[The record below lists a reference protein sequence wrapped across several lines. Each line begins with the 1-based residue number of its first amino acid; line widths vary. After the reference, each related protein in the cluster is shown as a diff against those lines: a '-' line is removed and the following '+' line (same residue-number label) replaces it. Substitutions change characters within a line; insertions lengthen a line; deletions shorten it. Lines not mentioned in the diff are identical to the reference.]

1 MANLNNTQL
10 YVDPVKQSTMQ
21 NIAGAGQALSERI
34 GDWQDRQNER
44 LVKAKNAKVKVFS
57 FADEKL
63 KSDTVGSVDP
73 MSTYANRQRLH
84 YATTILNYA
93 KVPYANQLAEATVK
107 LSQGIA
113 TKQQLDDA
121 LNKTMTAMI
130 PMEYIDQI
138 VDEINQR
145 IEALNNL
152 IANITDAVAAGAGDF
167 TAANKV
173 EQAKLDMKLMFGQL
187 TIISELI
194 EKISGGLSSSA
205 AGATNIQ
212 SAIKILMDALDIITQ
227 LITYIER
234 ALENLTEEEYE
245 RLLALVEALD
255 KSSKKGEKHPGIGE
269 ILRTIIV
276 VALDMIRPYITHLML
291 MLMLEC
297 FNAIMK
303 FIKKIPGAGGA
314 FPPPL
319 DLIPPAISLVTMVIT
334 GNLEALV
341 RRLESDIE
349 VISNFLR
356 ASVIVGVTSDTRLAE
371 AEEKIRQEAQALRPK
386 NIGSLTKEKI
396 ATMAQPNSHI
406 EGAKDA
412 NVASEA
418 GEIVDATSELQ
429 NIVLTTDDYRRYT
442 ALSKQRKIEAKIA
455 KTKVAAEK
463 RRLNAE
469 LKQVCVRIRSDK
481 ANAKNK

>member
-1 MANLNNTQL
+1 MANLDNTQL

-21 NIAGAGQALSERI
+21 NIAGAGQSLSERI

-152 IANITDAVAAGAGDF
+152 IANITNAVAAGAGDF

-371 AEEKIRQEAQALRPK
+371 AEEEILQETLRQK
-386 NIGSLTKEKI
+386 KIGSSTKEKI
-396 ATMAQPNSHI
+396 ATTAQPNSHI
-406 EGAKDA
+406 EGAKDV

-418 GEIVDATSELQ
+418 EEIVDATSELQ
-429 NIVLTTDDYRRYT
+429 NIVLTTDDYRAYT

-455 KTKVAAEK
+455 KAKVAAEK

-469 LKQVCVRIRSDK
+469 LKQVHARIRSDK

>member
-1 MANLNNTQL
+1 MANLDNTQL

-21 NIAGAGQALSERI
+21 NIAGAGQSLSERI

-152 IANITDAVAAGAGDF
+152 IANITNAVAAGAGDF

-371 AEEKIRQEAQALRPK
+371 AEEKIRQEALSQN
-386 NIGSLTKEKI
+386 NIGSSPKEKI

-412 NVASEA
+412 NVASKAE
-418 GEIVDATSELQ
+418 EIVDATSELQ

>member
-1 MANLNNTQL
+1 MANLDNTQL
-10 YVDPVKQSTMQ
+10 YLDPVKQSTMQ
-21 NIAGAGQALSERI
+21 NIAGAGEALSERI
-34 GDWQDRQNER
+34 SDWQDRQNER

-73 MSTYANRQRLH
+73 MSTYANRQKLH

-93 KVPYANQLAEATVK
+93 KVPYANQLAEATVR

-152 IANITDAVAAGAGDF
+152 IANITAAVAAGAGNF

-194 EKISGGLSSSA
+194 EKISGGLPSSA

-334 GNLEALV
+334 GNMEALV
-341 RRLESDIE
+341 RRLGSDIE

-371 AEEKIRQEAQALRPK
+371 AEEEILQETLKQKKIGISTE
-386 NIGSLTKEKI
+386 EKI
-396 ATMAQPNSHI
+396 ATTAQPNSHI
-406 EGAKDA
+406 EGAKDM

-418 GEIVDATSELQ
+418 EEIVDATSELQ
-429 NIVLTTDDYRRYT
+429 NIVLTTDDYRAYT

-455 KTKVAAEK
+455 KAKVAAEK

-469 LKQVCVRIRSDK
+469 LKQVYARIRSDK
-481 ANAKNK
+481 ANVKNK